1 MAATNS
7 ARALLARNLRRI
19 RLERGLTQEALS
31 HGSGV
36 MQSHLSEIEAG
47 KRNASVDLIGA
58 IALALA
64 VPVAALF
71 AEQPEPG
78 GAAQRQTVQDKPPGE
93 R

>member
-1 MAATNS
+1 MATLPNT

-19 RLERGLTQEALS
+19 RLERALTQEKLS
-31 HGSGV
+31 LDSGV

-58 IALALA
+58 IARALG

-71 AEQPEPG
+71 EERPTGQPD
-78 GAAQRQTVQDKPPGE
+78 R
-93 R
+93 

>member
-1 MAATNS
+1 MAATNT

-71 AEQPEPG
+71 TEPEPG
-78 GAAQRQTVQDKPPGE
+78 TPAGE

>member
-1 MAATNS
+1 MAAATNT
-7 ARALLARNLRRI
+7 ARVLLALNLRRI
-19 RLERGLTQEALS
+19 RLERGLTQESLS
-31 HGSGV
+31 HESGV

-58 IALALA
+58 IALALG

-71 AEQPEPG
+71 EETSDPI
-78 GAAQRQTVQDKPPGE
+78 RS

>member
-31 HGSGV
+31 HVSGV

-71 AEQPEPG
+71 AELE
-78 GAAQRQTVQDKPPGE
+78 QDGSVK